1 MEVEMAIQGQ
11 RNTIKMQQ
19 KKFPRGVKCMW
30 IQSYVRERK
39 HWRWLSA
46 HCMRDILT
54 GRFERPVGA
63 RFSSP
68 ESY

>member
-1 MEVEMAIQGQ
+1 MAIQGQ
-11 RNTIKMQQ
+11 RNTVKMQQ
-19 KKFPRGVKCMW
+19 KKMPRRVKCMW

-46 HCMRDILT
+46 HCIRDILK